1 MLLKPGKLDADEWA
15 VMQSHATI
23 GGSILAGS
31 SSPLLQVA
39 EEIALTHHE
48 RWDGTGYPAGLRGEA
63 IPLGARI
70 TAICDVFDALRSK
83 RVYKGSWS
91 VEDTLAELRVAARA
105 PLRPR
110 ARRRVPRARADARA
124 RPAAACRRPGR

>member
-1 MLLKPGKLDADEWA
+1 MHDVGKIGIPDAVLLKPGKLDAEEWA

-39 EEIALTHHE
+39 EQIALTHHE
-48 RWDGTGYPAGLRGEA
+48 RWDGSGYPAGLQGEA
-63 IPLGARI
+63 IPLAARI

-83 RVYKGSWS
+83 RVYKGAL
-91 VEDTLAELRVAARA
+91 DGRGHACRAEGPARA

-110 ARRRVPRARADARA
+110 A
-124 RPAAACRRPGR
+124 G